1 MQQIADNNTKIHYIL
16 ILLQTE
22 SSKIQNLAKSAI

>member
-1 MQQIADNNTKIHYIL
+1 MQQIADNNSKIHYIL

-22 SSKIQNLAKSAI
+22 SSKIHFAKSAT